1 MEHYHEEERE
11 LLPMLQGAGIGSK
24 QQRELVAESLA
35 VMEASHAHLLPF
47 LFQGLCPHEI
57 HQYLSMMM
65 QSSSE
70 QKNEL
75 FARVLQVM
83 MNLANEEFEAIKD
96 IVQERVA
103 TLATIT

>member
-1 MEHYHEEERE
+1 
-11 LLPMLQGAGIGSK
+11 MLQGAGIGSK

-47 LFQGLCPHEI
+47 FFQGFCPHEI

-83 MNLANEEFEAIKD
+83 NLANEEFEAIKD